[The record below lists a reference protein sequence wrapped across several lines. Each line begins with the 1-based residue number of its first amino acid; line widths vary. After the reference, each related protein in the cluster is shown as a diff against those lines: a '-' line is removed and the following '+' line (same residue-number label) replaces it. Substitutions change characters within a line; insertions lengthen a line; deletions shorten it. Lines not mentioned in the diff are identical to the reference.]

1 MISIK
6 NIKYLELKKFDW
18 KLFFSLIALSL
29 VPFLLQTIETF
40 VVSINIS
47 AKAIDVI
54 GQIEWYDLID
64 ETIQAF
70 LIIPLYSILNS
81 VLKNDKGNFANIVF
95 KSLILV
101 FLLYSAFSIVVLVY
115 SKHLISFM
123 NPQEIDLSLINK
135 YLLLSTFAFMI
146 DIVADFANVVFVVI
160 GKSVNVYIFLT
171 FKVFSTILSD
181 FLIIPAFG
189 VIGVGLAKIL
199 TSIILSVVALAILS
213 IEKSIKISRFG
224 KSDLVLIKDWSR
236 IGAFSGL
243 QQFIAN
249 VVYALMI
256 VRIVNEVS
264 ESGNYWLC
272 NNFIWGF
279 LLLPVNALCEVI
291 RKDCKDGYKNLR
303 QSNYY
308 IILFAI
314 FVLWALSITF
324 WMPFFKVVEH
334 LENYRRIFE
343 ICIMMIPFFIPYSLQ
358 QVPDNI
364 FIGLGKTKYNFI
376 NTALV
381 NFIYYGVWFAL
392 YKTKAINFD
401 MNMII
406 LMFGFGMVV
415 SCAIS
420 FIQEKVFFT
429 KKILKSH
436 PTL

>member
-6 NIKYLELKKFDW
+6 NIKYLELRQFDW
-18 KLFFSLIALSL
+18 KLFLSLIALSL
-29 VPFLLQTIETF
+29 VPFLLQTVETF
-40 VVSINIS
+40 VVSTNIS
-47 AKAIDVI
+47 VKAIDII

-70 LIIPLYSILNS
+70 LIIPLYSILNGI
-81 VLKNDKGNFANIVF
+81 LKNDKESFACSVF
-95 KSLILV
+95 KSFVLV
-101 FLLYSAFSIVVLVY
+101 FLLYSVFSIVVLLY
-115 SKHLISFM
+115 SKYLISFM
-123 NPQEIDLSLINK
+123 NPQETDLSLINT

-146 DIVADFANVVFVVI
+146 GVVADFANVVFVVI
-160 GKSVNVYIFLT
+160 GRSVNIYIFLA
-171 FKVFSTILSD
+171 FKVFATVLSD
-181 FLIIPAFG
+181 FLIIPVFG

-199 TSIILSVVALAILS
+199 TSTILSVVALVILL
-213 IEKSIKISRFG
+213 IQKSIKISRFG
-224 KSDLVLIKDWSR
+224 KSDLVLIKDWSI
-236 IGAFSGL
+236 IGAFSGM

-249 VVYALMI
+249 IVYALMI

-279 LLLPVNALCEVI
+279 LLIPVNALSEVI
-291 RKDCKDGYKNLR
+291 RKDCKDGYKNLK

-308 IILFAI
+308 VILFAI
-314 FVLWALSITF
+314 FVLWALSIML

-334 LENYRRIFE
+334 LENYRRIFG
-343 ICIMMIPFFIPYSLQ
+343 ICLMMIPFFIPYSLQ

-381 NFIYYGVWFAL
+381 NFVYYGMWFAL

-406 LMFGFGMVV
+406 LMFGLGMVV
-415 SCAIS
+415 SCVIS
-420 FIQEKVFFT
+420 FIQEKFFFR
-429 KKILKSH
+429 KRILKFH

>member
-1 MISIK
+1 
-6 NIKYLELKKFDW
+6 
-18 KLFFSLIALSL
+18 
-29 VPFLLQTIETF
+29 
-40 VVSINIS
+40 
-47 AKAIDVI
+47 
-54 GQIEWYDLID
+54 
-64 ETIQAF
+64 
-70 LIIPLYSILNS
+70 
-81 VLKNDKGNFANIVF
+81 
-95 KSLILV
+95 
-101 FLLYSAFSIVVLVY
+101 
-115 SKHLISFM
+115 M

-146 DIVADFANVVFVVI
+146 GIVADFANVVFVVI
-160 GKSVNVYIFLT
+160 GKSINVYIFLA
-171 FKVFSTILSD
+171 FKVLATILSD
-181 FLIIPAFG
+181 FLIIPAFS

-199 TSIILSVVALAILS
+199 TSTILSVVALVILS
-213 IEKSIKISRFG
+213 IRKSIKFTRFG
-224 KSDLVLIKDWSR
+224 KSYLVLIKDWSR
-236 IGAFSGL
+236 IGAFSGM

-249 VVYALMI
+249 IVYALMI
-256 VRIVNEVS
+256 IRIVNEVS

-279 LLLPVNALCEVI
+279 LLIPVNALSEVI
-291 RKDCKDGYKNLR
+291 RKDCKDGYRNLK

-308 IILFAI
+308 VILLGI
-314 FVLWALSITF
+314 FILWTLSIML

-334 LENYRRIFE
+334 LENYRRIFG
-343 ICIMMIPFFIPYSLQ
+343 ICLMMIPFFIPYSLQ

-406 LMFGFGMVV
+406 LMFGFGMAV

-420 FIQEKVFFT
+420 FIQEKVFFR
-429 KKILKSH
+429 KRILKFH

>member
-18 KLFFSLIALSL
+18 KLFFRLIALSL
-29 VPFLLQTIETF
+29 LPFLLQTIETF

-47 AKAIDVI
+47 C
-54 GQIEWYDLID
+54 
-64 ETIQAF
+64 
-70 LIIPLYSILNS
+70 
-81 VLKNDKGNFANIVF
+81 
-95 KSLILV
+95 
-101 FLLYSAFSIVVLVY
+101 
-115 SKHLISFM
+115 
-123 NPQEIDLSLINK
+123 
-135 YLLLSTFAFMI
+135 
-146 DIVADFANVVFVVI
+146 
-160 GKSVNVYIFLT
+160 
-171 FKVFSTILSD
+171 
-181 FLIIPAFG
+181 
-189 VIGVGLAKIL
+189 
-199 TSIILSVVALAILS
+199 
-213 IEKSIKISRFG
+213 FG

-343 ICIMMIPFFIPYSLQ
+343 ICLMMIPFFIPYSLQ

-429 KKILKSH
+429 KKS
-436 PTL
+436 

>member
-101 FLLYSAFSIVVLVY
+101 FLLYSMFSLVVLFY

-135 YLLLSTFAFMI
+135 YLLLSTFAFMV
-146 DIVADFANVVFVVI
+146 DIVGDFANVVFVVI
-160 GKSVNVYIFLT
+160 GKSVNVYIFLA

-199 TSIILSVVALAILS
+199 TSTILSVVALAILS
-213 IEKSIKISRFG
+213 IQKSIKISRFG

-249 VVYALMI
+249 IVYALMI

-279 LLLPVNALCEVI
+279 LLIPVNALCEVI
-291 RKDCKDGYKNLR
+291 RKDCKDGYKNLK

-314 FVLWALSITF
+314 FVLWALSIIV

-343 ICIMMIPFFIPYSLQ
+343 ICLMMIPFFIPYALQ

-392 YKTKAINFD
+392 YKTKDINFD

-420 FIQEKVFFT
+420 FIQEKAFFT
-429 KKILKSH
+429 KKS
-436 PTL
+436 

>member
-101 FLLYSAFSIVVLVY
+101 FLLYSMFSLVVLFY

-135 YLLLSTFAFMI
+135 YLFLSTFAFMI

-160 GKSVNVYIFLT
+160 GKSVNVYIFLA

-199 TSIILSVVALAILS
+199 TSTILSVVALAILS
-213 IEKSIKISRFG
+213 IQKSIKISRFG

-249 VVYALMI
+249 IVYALMI

-291 RKDCKDGYKNLR
+291 RKDCKDGYKNLK

-343 ICIMMIPFFIPYSLQ
+343 ICLMMIPFFIPYALQ

-392 YKTKAINFD
+392 YKTKDINFD

-420 FIQEKVFFT
+420 FIQEKAFFT
-429 KKILKSH
+429 KKS
-436 PTL
+436 

>member
-101 FLLYSAFSIVVLVY
+101 FLLYSAFSVVVLVY

-160 GKSVNVYIFLT
+160 GKSVNVYIFLA
-171 FKVFSTILSD
+171 FKIF
-181 FLIIPAFG
+181 P
-189 VIGVGLAKIL
+189 
-199 TSIILSVVALAILS
+199 
-213 IEKSIKISRFG
+213 
-224 KSDLVLIKDWSR
+224 
-236 IGAFSGL
+236 
-243 QQFIAN
+243 QF
-249 VVYALMI
+249 
-256 VRIVNEVS
+256 
-264 ESGNYWLC
+264 
-272 NNFIWGF
+272 
-279 LLLPVNALCEVI
+279 
-291 RKDCKDGYKNLR
+291 
-303 QSNYY
+303 
-308 IILFAI
+308 
-314 FVLWALSITF
+314 
-324 WMPFFKVVEH
+324 
-334 LENYRRIFE
+334 
-343 ICIMMIPFFIPYSLQ
+343 
-358 QVPDNI
+358 
-364 FIGLGKTKYNFI
+364 
-376 NTALV
+376 
-381 NFIYYGVWFAL
+381 
-392 YKTKAINFD
+392 
-401 MNMII
+401 
-406 LMFGFGMVV
+406 
-415 SCAIS
+415 
-420 FIQEKVFFT
+420 
-429 KKILKSH
+429 
-436 PTL
+436 